1 MSIYNSYFF
10 KYNDLLGTILS
21 ENLKN
26 QKLKSLS
33 TNDLALRRGG
43 GAALSPCAA
52 TTYDLIN

>member
-26 QKLKSLS
+26 QKLKSLQRK
-33 TNDLALRRGG
+33 DLALRVGG
-43 GAALSPCAA
+43 RRDVSHW
-52 TTYDLIN
+52 

>member
-33 TNDLALRRGG
+33 TNDLALRRGV
-43 GAALSPCAA
+43 ARP
-52 TTYDLIN
+52 